1 LIDRDA
7 PAPAATA
14 GRAPVRTTMRAGYLV
29 APRAV
34 ELREDPI
41 PDPEPG
47 GIVVR
52 VRAALTDGT
61 DLKAYRRGHPQM
73 PMPTRFGHE
82 FSGDVAAVG
91 AGVTAFAIGDA
102 IACVHSAPDGTCWWC
117 ARGEEELCER
127 VMETK
132 ILGAY
137 AEYIAVPP
145 HIVRRN
151 AFRKPEH
158 LSYEAAA
165 FLEPLACVVHAQQ
178 MLAPKAGDTIAV
190 IGDGGFGI
198 LHALV
203 ARANGARPILVG
215 RRAERMAL
223 ARSLG
228 IEETIDARA
237 GDVAVALRE
246 RTGGRGA
253 DAIVESTG
261 ALDVWEAAPGYVR
274 RGGCVVLFGGL
285 PSGSRASFDAA
296 RLHYDEIRL
305 LSPFHFTPRAVRAAF
320 EVLDA
325 GAIAV
330 ERLISAR
337 YELERLGDAFDALEN
352 GTGLNL
358 KFAIFP

>member
-1 LIDRDA
+1 
-7 PAPAATA
+7 
-14 GRAPVRTTMRAGYLV
+14 
-29 APRAV
+29 
-34 ELREDPI
+34 
-41 PDPEPG
+41 
-47 GIVVR
+47 
-52 VRAALTDGT
+52 
-61 DLKAYRRGHPQM
+61 
-73 PMPTRFGHE
+73 
-82 FSGDVAAVG
+82 
-91 AGVTAFAIGDA
+91 
-102 IACVHSAPDGTCWWC
+102 
-117 ARGEEELCER
+117 
-127 VMETK
+127 METK

-203 ARANGARPILVG
+203 ARANGARAILVG

-261 ALDVWEAAPGYVR
+261 ALDGGKPRPGM
-274 RGGCVVLFGGL
+274 
-285 PSGSRASFDAA
+285 
-296 RLHYDEIRL
+296 
-305 LSPFHFTPRAVRAAF
+305 
-320 EVLDA
+320 
-325 GAIAV
+325 
-330 ERLISAR
+330 
-337 YELERLGDAFDALEN
+337 
-352 GTGLNL
+352 
-358 KFAIFP
+358 